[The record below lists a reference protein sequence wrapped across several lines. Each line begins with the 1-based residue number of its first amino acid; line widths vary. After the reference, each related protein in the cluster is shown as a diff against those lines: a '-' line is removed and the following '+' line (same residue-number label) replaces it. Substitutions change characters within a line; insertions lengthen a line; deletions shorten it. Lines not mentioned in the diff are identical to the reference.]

1 MEELPQKC
9 VLESYLNRD
18 EVAPFLDLA
27 PPSLLLMDVCSV
39 ADPGSRSLRSL
50 RIRHPSLPIVMISA
64 QSVPEQIVR
73 ALRIGASGY
82 LVTPLTSQHLVH
94 CLRAANRGWP
104 SLCQQAQESL
114 VDWLLT
120 SNQTCW
126 NKFLSPRE
134 KQMLPFLLGTLSDR
148 QIACALKL
156 SIDAVDQIL
165 SQLLKKLMAVNRR
178 EALSNL
184 MGFVRLHARGSHF
197 TPSAELAN

>member
-1 MEELPQKC
+1 MNAPFAPAIVSSPNLPIKALPRKTPIKIPLLSEDIMLQLTLRQMMEELPQKC
-9 VLESYLNRD
+9 VLESSLNRD

-27 PPSLLLMDVCSV
+27 HPSLLLMDVCSV

-134 KQMLPFLLGTLSDR
+134 K
-148 QIACALKL
+148 
-156 SIDAVDQIL
+156 
-165 SQLLKKLMAVNRR
+165 
-178 EALSNL
+178 
-184 MGFVRLHARGSHF
+184 H
-197 TPSAELAN
+197 